1 MDTENAR
8 ETARLTA
15 RLYADRAKRCE
26 TLAELDALAADAE
39 DAAQDIPE
47 GGDGALAE
55 AVRSEMLAAID
66 ARRELLVERERCA
79 EALRL
84 AQAGVTLAQQAE
96 ARRQQAEAEKRGAM
110 ETARAVGAKDQRK
123 KRGYRR
129 RKLGVAETVLIAN
142 AAGVKTPKGK
152 TITARWIHAVEGGHI
167 KMPSWYPGRDVTAE
181 QMANH
186 ASAEAQRQR
195 ERPDVSFALGDR
207 AVAAGEARRARQ
219 SLRTGY
225 HG

>member
-66 ARRELLVERERCA
+66 ARRELLAERERCA

-96 ARRQQAEAEKRGAM
+96 AEKRGAM
-110 ETARAVGAKDQRK
+110 ETARAVGAFGDATQEN
-123 KRGYRR
+123 
-129 RKLGVAETVLIAN
+129 VAEWA
-142 AAGVKTPKGK
+142 
-152 TITARWIHAVEGGHI
+152 
-167 KMPSWYPGRDVTAE
+167 DVTVRTVK
-181 QMANH
+181 NW
-186 ASAEAQRQR
+186 EAW
-195 ERPDVSFALGDR
+195 ERKGWHDKLPRLYRNDGRIETYSRRLRHDR
-207 AVAAGEARRARQ
+207 LACKTWCELYRLQEAGARRARKVIG
-219 SLRTGY
+219 R
-225 HG
+225 